1 MFHVQWSMSPSMSSN
16 NRLLTAL
23 PEIVYQRLEPYFTF
37 VSLPVGEICYE
48 ALEKIDTVYFPN
60 TALISLV
67 STLSDGFTS
76 EISLVGSTGMIGLPV
91 ILGSGYSQHRAFIQ
105 VSGSIVKISASILKN
120 EFDTGGE
127 LQKLLLAYVEDRL
140 NEVAQ
145 LSICNRHHNIEERMA
160 RWLLMVQD
168 FVQSDELPLT
178 QEFIGQMLGVNRPG
192 VTLTAGAFQRSGL
205 IRYTRGKISILNRN
219 ALEDVACECYQLF
232 HKHFYQQ

>member
-1 MFHVQWSMSPSMSSN
+1 MVNVPSMSSI
-16 NRLLTAL
+16 NRLLAAL
-23 PEIVYQRLEPYFTF
+23 PEIVYRRLEPYLTF

-48 ALEKIDTVYFPN
+48 ALEEIDTVYFPD
-60 TALISLV
+60 TALISSV

-91 ILGSGYSQHRAFIQ
+91 ILGSGYSQHRAFVQ
-105 VSGSIVKISASILKN
+105 VSGSIVKISASILKQ
-120 EFDTGGE
+120 EFNTGGE

-145 LSICNRHHNIEERMA
+145 LSICNRRHNIEERMA

-168 FVQSDELPLT
+168 LVQSDELPLT

-192 VTLTAGAFQRSGL
+192 VTLTAGTFQRSGL
-205 IRYTRGKISILNRN
+205 IRYTRGKITILNRN
-219 ALEDVACECYQLF
+219 ALEDIACECYQLF

>member
-1 MFHVQWSMSPSMSSN
+1 MSSI
-16 NRLLTAL
+16 NRLLAAL
-23 PEIVYQRLEPYFTF
+23 PEIVYRRLEPYLTF

-48 ALEKIDTVYFPN
+48 ALEEIDTVYFPD

-91 ILGSGYSQHRAFIQ
+91 ILGSGYSQHRAFVQ
-105 VSGSIVKISASILKN
+105 VSGSIVKISASILKH

-127 LQKLLLAYVEDRL
+127 LQKLLLFYVEDRL

-168 FVQSDELPLT
+168 LVQSDELFLT

-192 VTLTAGAFQRSGL
+192 VTLTAGTFQRSGL
-205 IRYTRGKISILNRN
+205 IRYTRGKITILNRN
-219 ALEDVACECYQLF
+219 ALEDIACECYQLF

>member
-1 MFHVQWSMSPSMSSN
+1 MSSI
-16 NRLLTAL
+16 NRLLAAL
-23 PEIVYQRLEPYFTF
+23 PEIVYRRLEPYLTF

-48 ALEKIDTVYFPN
+48 ALEEIDTVYFPD

-91 ILGSGYSQHRAFIQ
+91 ILGSSYSQHRAFVQ
-105 VSGSIVKISASILKN
+105 VSGSIVKISASILKH

-168 FVQSDELPLT
+168 LVQSDELFLT

-192 VTLTAGAFQRSGL
+192 VTLTAGTFQRSGL
-205 IRYTRGKISILNRN
+205 IRYTRGKITILNRN
-219 ALEDVACECYQLF
+219 ALEDIACECYQLF